1 MNSSKDRIS
10 LARVLALILVGAT
23 ALAGCTH
30 IRVSLDR
37 TTPDLKATE
46 TAIAHSVVATLTV
59 QAPTPTL
66 TPVATATPVVTHT
79 PTATPRPTA
88 TPTPVAIP
96 TPVATLT
103 GTPTTAPTV
112 TPTATPTKTP
122 TATYTPTPTPFPSY
136 DVTTTAT
143 TPTPIPPLTP
153 SQVACQL
160 SLLSP
165 PDGASFG
172 DETSAVTLQW
182 EFDRTLAAD
191 EYFFVNVTY
200 PHDGQTWYDGTWVD
214 PARQIPSGTR
224 DTSWELEDYLCAEAL
239 SDSGCFDWNVA
250 MKRRVGGYPDLG
262 DEVECLSPTWSFCWT
277 GCERKPT
284 RTPVPPTDT
293 PPPTVYP
300 PLPTKT
306 HTPEPY
312 PPLPTATMATWMPT
326 SVATNTATAP

>member
-1 MNSSKDRIS
+1 MDGSKDRLS
-10 LARVLALILVGAT
+10 LACVLVLILVGAT
-23 ALAGCTH
+23 ALVGCTH

-46 TAIAHSVVATLTV
+46 TAIAHSVVATLAV

-66 TPVATATPVVTHT
+66 TPAATATPVVT
-79 PTATPRPTA
+79 
-88 TPTPVAIP
+88 PTP
-96 TPVATLT
+96 T

-136 DVTTTAT
+136 DVTATAT

-153 SQVACQL
+153 SQVTCRL

-172 DETSAVTLQW
+172 DETRVVTLRW
-182 EFDRTLAAD
+182 ESDRALATD

-214 PARQIPSGTR
+214 PARQIPSGTQ

-250 MKRRVGGYPDLG
+250 MKRRKGGYPDLG

-284 RTPVPPTDT
+284 RTPAPPTE
-293 PPPTVYP
+293 
-300 PLPTKT
+300 T

-312 PPLPTATMATWMPT
+312 PPPPTETHTPQPYPPPPTAIATWTPTKMATD
-326 SVATNTATAP
+326 TATAP

>member
-1 MNSSKDRIS
+1 MGGSKDRIS
-10 LARVLALILVGAT
+10 LACVLVLILVGAT

-46 TAIAHSVVATLTV
+46 TAIARSVVPTLTV
-59 QAPTPTL
+59 QVPTPTL

-79 PTATPRPTA
+79 PTATPRPVA
-88 TPTPVAIP
+88 TP
-96 TPVATLT
+96 T

-122 TATYTPTPTPFPSY
+122 TATYTPTPTA
-136 DVTTTAT
+136 TAT

-153 SQVACQL
+153 SPIPCRL
-160 SLLSP
+160 SLVSP

-182 EFDRTLAAD
+182 EFDRALAPD

-200 PHDGQTWYDGTWVD
+200 PHRGQTWYDGTWVD
-214 PARQIPSGTR
+214 PTRQIPSGTR

-239 SDSGCFDWNVA
+239 SDSGCFDWNVSV
-250 MKRRVGGYPDLG
+250 KRRRGGEPDLG

-284 RTPVPPTDT
+284 RTPVPPTET
-293 PPPTVYP
+293 HTTPPYPPPPTA
-300 PLPTKT
+300 TW
-306 HTPEPY
+306 
-312 PPLPTATMATWMPT
+312 TATWTPT
-326 SVATNTATAP
+326 SVATNTATVGP

>member
-1 MNSSKDRIS
+1 MDGSKDRIS
-10 LARVLALILVGAT
+10 LARVLVLILVGAA

-30 IRVSLDR
+30 IQVSLDR
-37 TTPDLKATE
+37 ATPDLKATE
-46 TAIAHSVVATLTV
+46 TATARSVVATLAV

-66 TPVATATPVVTHT
+66 TPVATTAPVVTPT
-79 PTATPRPTA
+79 PTATP
-88 TPTPVAIP
+88 
-96 TPVATLT
+96 T

-122 TATYTPTPTPFPSY
+122 TATHTPTPTPFPSY
-136 DVTTTAT
+136 DVTATAT

-160 SLLSP
+160 SLVSP
-165 PDGASFG
+165 LDEASFG
-172 DETSAVTLQW
+172 DETGVVTLRW
-182 EFDRTLAAD
+182 ESDRTLAPN

-239 SDSGCFDWNVA
+239 SDSGCFDWSVA
-250 MKRRVGGYPDLG
+250 AKRRIGGYPDLG

-277 GCERKPT
+277 GCERRPT
-284 RTPVPPTDT
+284 PTPAPPTE
-293 PPPTVYP
+293 
-300 PLPTKT
+300 T

-312 PPLPTATMATWMPT
+312 PPPPTETHTPEPYPPPPTATTIATWTPT
-326 SVATNTATAP
+326 SVATNTATTRP